1 MIYSEMSKHGKCDA
15 CGKDNTG
22 WNYCQPCQAKIFEE
36 KFSQWSSGDDEIDQI
51 IRSSQL
57 NAKNEDEVINWVLFS
72 EFRDKKIIYQS
83 GFGLFYKATW
93 KIFRQWNLKTK
104 VAERKHYYYYDNLI
118 LKYTT
123 LPNLYNEVCYHCVA
137 FLILTLC

>member
-1 MIYSEMSKHGKCDA
+1 MSQYGKCDV

-22 WNYCQPCQAKIFEE
+22 DYYCQPCQAKIFEE

-57 NAKNEDEVINWVLFS
+57 NAKNQFEVINWVLFS
-72 EFRDKKIIYQS
+72 EFRDKKIIHQS
-83 GFGLFYKATW
+83 EFGLFYKAEYDHFLRW
-93 KIFRQWNLKTK
+93 KLKTK
-104 VAERKHYYYYDNLI
+104 VAIRYFRNDVV

-123 LPNLYNEVCYHCVA
+123 LPNLLNEVRVY
-137 FLILTLC
+137 